1 MSRNFRW
8 TVMQKLFFSLWAM
21 ATLVL
26 LFVVALLVRD
36 IAANGR
42 DPVGAFQLTEEEQ
55 AQRAPEATR
64 STSVGTREVLLYF
77 SAPDGQ
83 SLATEKRVLTFSNS
97 TVENCKSVLAAL
109 IEGPQTGTSPILPKS
124 VKVKSLFLLEGGE
137 LVVNFSRELQSEHAR
152 FSSAALESLMVQG
165 IVQSVAQS
173 AVHEGE
179 GPRVSRVRFLIED
192 APPSEAFPA
201 HIDLAEPVAP
211 DAHWL
216 SAQN

>member
-8 TVMQKLFFSLWAM
+8 TVMQKLMLSLWAM
-21 ATLVL
+21 GTLVL
-26 LFVVALLVRD
+26 LFVVVLLVRE

-42 DPVGAFQLTEEEQ
+42 DPIGALQLTEEEQ
-55 AQRAPEATR
+55 AERAPVART
-64 STSVGTREVLLYF
+64 TSVGTREVLLYF

-83 SLATEKRVLTFSNS
+83 SLATEKRVLAFSNS
-97 TVENCKSVLAAL
+97 AVENCRTVLAAL
-109 IEGPQTGTSPILPKS
+109 IEGPQAGTSPILPKT
-124 VKVKSLFLLEGGE
+124 VKVKSLFLLEGVE

-165 IVQSVAQS
+165 IVQSVTQS
-173 AVHEGE
+173 ALREGE
-179 GPRVSRVRFLIED
+179 GARVSRVRFLIED

-216 SAQN
+216 TAQN